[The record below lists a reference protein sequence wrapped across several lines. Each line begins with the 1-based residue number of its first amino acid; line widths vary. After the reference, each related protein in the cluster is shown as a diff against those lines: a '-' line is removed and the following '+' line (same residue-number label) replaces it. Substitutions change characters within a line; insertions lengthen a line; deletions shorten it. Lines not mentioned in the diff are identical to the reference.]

1 MFNIFKH
8 RDNEVDK
15 GGKYIVSVVEK
26 DKNNDPTNFEEKFW
40 SILIDKVNKNRDIAA
55 GKDAVLKDFKLY

>member
-15 GGKYIVSVVEK
+15 GEKYIVSVVEK

-40 SILIDKVNKNRDIAA
+40 SILIDKVNKDRDIAA